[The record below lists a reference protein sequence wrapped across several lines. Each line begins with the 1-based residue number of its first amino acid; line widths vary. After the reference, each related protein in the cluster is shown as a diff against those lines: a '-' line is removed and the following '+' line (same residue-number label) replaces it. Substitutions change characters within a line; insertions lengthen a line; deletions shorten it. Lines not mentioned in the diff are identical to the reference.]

1 MNDTP
6 KVRIIRSDSHRPA
19 LPLVEGEGDARA
31 IIWPG
36 MGATLRSV
44 HQIVLG
50 GGSAT
55 IEQSHPGEAVYFLKA
70 GSAHVDDLDTSSSHS
85 LTVGSMIHIDG
96 GTRYRFV
103 AGASG
108 AEFVGGPCP
117 PDPALYEHLQQ
128 ETTTAG

>member
-6 KVRIIRSDSHRPA
+6 MVRIIRSDSDRPA
-19 LPLVEGEGDARA
+19 LRLIEGVGEARA

-36 MGATLRSV
+36 MGASLRSV

-55 IEQSHPGEAVYFLKA
+55 VEQSHPGEAVYFLKA
-70 GSAHVDDLDTSSSHS
+70 GSAHVDDLDTSSSYT

-103 AGASG
+103 AESGG
-108 AEFVGGPCP
+108 AELIGGPCP

-128 ETTTAG
+128 DTSTAG